1 MRTLFRTTLCI
12 FLFLSIISL
21 PMTSSSEGNPA
32 EGYHDYDAMT
42 TALKQ
47 LASRNPQIAKLKSI
61 GKTLKGRD
69 IWMMQI
75 SGTKGLSPLE
85 KQALL
90 ICGNLEGDFVI
101 GSEVA
106 LGIAEYLV
114 DGYGKDEKVTKALD
128 TRTFY
133 IMPRLNPDGAE
144 LFFGDLL
151 QEHAGNLKPRDEDY
165 DWQIDEDGPEDLN
178 GDGMITLM
186 RVKDKE
192 GDWFID
198 EKDSRLMKKKEA
210 GTPVA
215 KLYKI
220 YPEGIDNDGDELYN
234 EDGLGGFNINRNF
247 PHNFGYK
254 PKGLGVYPVSEVET
268 QSIIDFFT
276 RYVPEFKKQ
285 PHKNICGVLLFS
297 KFDNLA
303 AGTGIESGTPT
314 FPEPPRVAQSAGMP
328 RMMFFMGR
336 RGGQP
341 AQQQPRPTDPQLK
354 KTNAQDTPLFE
365 NVSKNYKEITGIKS
379 AVSEKPAGS
388 MLEWAYF
395 QYGVPTFSANLW
407 SLREEEKAPAAKMK
421 RDVQTGSTQSKPAQ
435 AGTARTGTMDR
446 QAMMRQF
453 MQRSSP
459 TATPTQSSG
468 NEDKWLKWIDEKN
481 NGEGFVAWTKFDHKQ
496 LGEVEIGGFVPH
508 VRTNPKADQIPELS
522 KSHAEFALYLTSQ
535 FAEIVLDEPEVK
547 KLGSDLYELKVKIH
561 NKGKFPYATAMG
573 QRTGHINSIMLR
585 MKFEDDDKMK
595 LFGGAKRMD
604 TPTLEAGAEKEFKW
618 LIISPAG
625 KKIDVTVWAQ
635 NGGGT
640 SKKTVVLK

>member
-1 MRTLFRTTLCI
+1 
-12 FLFLSIISL
+12 
-21 PMTSSSEGNPA
+21 
-32 EGYHDYDAMT
+32 
-42 TALKQ
+42 
-47 LASRNPQIAKLKSI
+47 
-61 GKTLKGRD
+61 
-69 IWMMQI
+69 MMQI

-90 ICGNLEGDFVI
+90 ICGNMEGDHVI

-106 LGIAEYLV
+106 LGIAERLIT
-114 DGYGKDEKVTKALD
+114 GYGQDEKVTSTLD

-133 IMPRLNPDGAE
+133 IIPRLNPDGAE
-144 LFFGDLL
+144 LFFDELL
-151 QEHAGNLKPRDEDY
+151 HEHAGNLKPRDEDY
-165 DWQIDEDGPEDLN
+165 DWLMDEDGPEDLN

-198 EKDSRLMKKKEA
+198 EKDPRLMKKKEA
-210 GTPVA
+210 ATPVD

-234 EDGLGGFNINRNF
+234 EDGPGGFNINRNF

-254 PKGLGVYPVSEVET
+254 QKGLGVYPASEVET
-268 QSIIDFFT
+268 QSVIDFIT
-276 RYVPEFKKQ
+276 RYVPELKKQ
-285 PHKNICGVLLFS
+285 PHKNICGVFLFS
-297 KFDNLA
+297 KFDNLS

-314 FPEPPRVAQSAGMP
+314 FPEPPSAAQSAGMP
-328 RMMFFMGR
+328 RMMMFMGR

-341 AQQQPRPTDPQLK
+341 AQQQPRPTDPQPK
-354 KTNAQDTPLFE
+354 RTNTQDTPLFE
-365 NVSKNYKEITGIKS
+365 SVSKNYKEITGIKS

-407 SLREEEKAPAAKMK
+407 SLREEERAPATKMK
-421 RDVQTGSTQSKPAQ
+421 RDAQTGSTQSRPTQ
-435 AGTARTGTMDR
+435 AGTAQTGSTDR

-453 MQRSSP
+453 AQRSAPSS
-459 TATPTQSSG
+459 TPAQSSG
-468 NEDKWLKWIDEKN
+468 NENKWLKWIDDKN
-481 NGEGFVAWTKFDHKQ
+481 DGAGFVAWTKFDHKQ

-522 KSHAEFALYLTSQ
+522 KSHAEFALFLASQ

-547 KLGSDLYELKVKIH
+547 KLGSDLYELKIKIH
-561 NKGKFPYATAMG
+561 NKGKFPYTTAMG

-585 MKFEDDDKMK
+585 MKFEDDNRMK

-604 TPTLEAGAEKEFKW
+604 TASLDAGAEKEFKW
-618 LIISPAG
+618 VIISPAG
-625 KKIDVTVWAQ
+625 KKIDVTIWAQ

-640 SKKTVVLK
+640 SKKTVVLR

>member
-1 MRTLFRTTLCI
+1 MRNLSKMTLCI
-12 FLFLSIISL
+12 FLFLSLLFL
-21 PMTSSSEGNPA
+21 PMTSPANGNPA
-32 EGYHDYDAMT
+32 EGYHNHST
-42 TALKQ
+42 LTNALKQ
-47 LASRNPQIAKLKSI
+47 LAGENPQITKLTSI
-61 GKTLKGRD
+61 GKTMNGRD

-75 SGTKGLSPLE
+75 TGTKGLSPLE

-90 ICGNLEGDFVI
+90 ICANMEGDHVI

-106 LGIAEYLV
+106 LGIAGYLV

-133 IMPRLNPDGAE
+133 IIPRLNPDGAE
-144 LFFGDLL
+144 LFFDDVLM
-151 QEHAGNLKPRDEDY
+151 EHPGNQKPRDEDY
-165 DWQIDEDGPEDLN
+165 DWLTDEDGPEDLN

-192 GDWFID
+192 GDWIID
-198 EKDSRLMKKKEA
+198 EKDARLMKKKDA
-210 GTPVA
+210 GTPVD

-234 EDGLGGFNINRNF
+234 EDGPGGFNINRNF

-254 PKGLGVYPVSEVET
+254 PKGLEVYPASEVET
-268 QSIIDFFT
+268 QSVIDFIT
-276 RYVPEFKKQ
+276 RYVPELKTQ

-303 AGTGIESGTPT
+303 AGTGIECGTPT
-314 FPEPPRVAQSAGMP
+314 FPEPPRAEQPAGMP
-328 RMMFFMGR
+328 RMMMFMGR

-341 AQQQPRPTDPQLK
+341 TQQQPRATDPQPK
-354 KTNAQDTPLFE
+354 KTNGQDTPLFE
-365 NVSKNYKEITGIKS
+365 SVSKKYKEITGIKN

-407 SLREEEKAPAAKMK
+407 SLREEERSAPTKMK
-421 RDVQTGSTQSKPAQ
+421 RDAQTGTAPTKTAQ
-435 AGTARTGTMDR
+435 TGTMDR
-446 QAMMRQF
+446 QALIRQF
-453 MQRSSP
+453 MQRSTPS
-459 TATPTQSSG
+459 ATQTQSSG
-468 NEDKWLKWIDEKN
+468 NDEKWLKWIDDKN
-481 NGEGFVAWTKFDHKQ
+481 NGEGFVEWTKFDHKQ

-508 VRTNPKADQIPELS
+508 LRTNPKAEQIPELG
-522 KSHAEFALYLTSQ
+522 KSHGEFALFLASQ

-547 KLGSDLYELKVKIH
+547 KLGSDLYELKIKIH

-585 MKFEDDDKMK
+585 LKFEDDEKMK

-604 TPTLEAGAEKEFKW
+604 TPTLGAGAEKEFKW
-618 LIISPAG
+618 VIISPAG
-625 KKIDVTVWAQ
+625 KKIDVTIWAQ

-640 SKKTVVLK
+640 SKKTAVLK

>member
-1 MRTLFRTTLCI
+1 
-12 FLFLSIISL
+12 
-21 PMTSSSEGNPA
+21 MTSTAEGNPA
-32 EGYHDYDAMT
+32 EGYRDYNALTAAM
-42 TALKQ
+42 KQ
-47 LASRNPQIAKLKSI
+47 LASINPHIAKMTSI

-75 SGTKGLSPLE
+75 SGAKGLSPLE

-90 ICGNLEGDFVI
+90 ICSNLEGDHVI

-106 LGIAEYLV
+106 LGIAEFLI
-114 DGYGKDEKVTKALD
+114 DGYGKDEKVTKAVD
-128 TRTFY
+128 ARTFY
-133 IMPRLNPDGAE
+133 IIPRLNPDGAE
-144 LFFGDLL
+144 LFFGGIM
-151 QEHAGNLKPRDEDY
+151 QEHSGNLRPRDEDY
-165 DWQIDEDGPEDLN
+165 DWLTDEDGPEDLN
-178 GDGMITLM
+178 GDGMITMM

-198 EKDSRLMKKKEA
+198 EKDPRLMKKKEP
-210 GTPVA
+210 GTPID

-234 EDGLGGFNINRNF
+234 EDGPGGFNINRNF

-254 PKGLGVYPVSEVET
+254 PKGLGVYPVSEIET
-268 QSIIDFFT
+268 QSVIDFIT
-276 RYVPEFKKQ
+276 RYVPERKTQ

-303 AGTGIESGTPT
+303 AGTGIECGTPT
-314 FPEPPRVAQSAGMP
+314 FPEPPKAEQPSGMP

-336 RGGQP
+336 RGQQP
-341 AQQQPRPTDPQLK
+341 AQQQSRPTDPQPK
-354 KTNAQDTPLFE
+354 KTNAQDTHLFE
-365 NVSKNYKEITGIKS
+365 SVSKNYKEITGIKN

-395 QYGVPTFSANLW
+395 QLGVPTFSANLW
-407 SLREEEKAPAAKMK
+407 SLREEERTPPTKMK
-421 RDVQTGSTQSKPAQ
+421 REAQSDTTGERTTQTGT
-435 AGTARTGTMDR
+435 TDR

-453 MQRSSP
+453 MQRSAS
-459 TATPTQSSG
+459 ATPRTQSSG
-468 NEDKWLKWIDEKN
+468 NDDNWLKWVDDKN

-508 VRTNPKADQIPELS
+508 VRTNPKADQIHDLS
-522 KSHAEFALYLTSQ
+522 KSHAEFALFLASQ
-535 FAEIVLDEPEVK
+535 FAEIELDEPEVK
-547 KLGSDLYELKVKIH
+547 KLGSDLYELKIKIH
-561 NKGKFPYATAMG
+561 NKGKFPYSTAMG

-585 MKFEDDDKMK
+585 LKFEDDEKMK

-604 TPTLEAGAEKEFKW
+604 TSSLEAGAEKEFKW
-618 LIISPAG
+618 VIISPAG
-625 KKIDVTVWAQ
+625 KKIDVTLWAR

-640 SKKTVVLK
+640 TKKTVVLK

>member
-1 MRTLFRTTLCI
+1 MRNFSKTTVSF
-12 FLFLSIISL
+12 FLFLFLLFLPAISAN
-21 PMTSSSEGNPA
+21 SNPA
-32 EGYHDYDAMT
+32 EGYHDYNAMT
-42 TALKQ
+42 SALKQ
-47 LASRNPQIAKLKSI
+47 LESQNPQIAKLTSI

-69 IWMMQI
+69 IWLMQI

-90 ICGNLEGDFVI
+90 ICGNLEGDHVI

-106 LGIAEYLV
+106 LGIAENLIK
-114 DGYGKDEKVTKALD
+114 GYGQDEKITTALD

-133 IMPRLNPDGAE
+133 VIPRLNPDGAE
-144 LFFGDLL
+144 LFFDDLL
-151 QEHAGNLKPRDEDY
+151 NEHPGNLKPRDEDY
-165 DWQIDEDGPEDLN
+165 DWLIDEDGPEDLN

-192 GDWFID
+192 GDWIID
-198 EKDSRLMKKKEA
+198 EKDPRLMKKKES
-210 GTPVA
+210 GTPVD

-234 EDGLGGFNINRNF
+234 EDGPGGFDIDRNF
-247 PHNFGYK
+247 PHNFGYN
-254 PKGLGVYPVSEVET
+254 PKGLGIYPASEIET
-268 QSIIDFFT
+268 QSVIDFIT
-276 RYVPEFKKQ
+276 RYAPEFKTQ
-285 PHKNICGVLLFS
+285 PHKNICGVLVFS

-314 FPEPPRVAQSAGMP
+314 FPEPPRAEEPTGMS
-328 RMMFFMGR
+328 RMMMFMGR

-341 AQQQPRPTDPQLK
+341 TEQQPRPTDPQPK
-354 KTNAQDTPLFE
+354 RTNAQDTYLFE
-365 NVSKNYKEITGIKS
+365 NVSKKYKEITGIKT

-407 SLREEEKAPAAKMK
+407 SLREEERAPAAKMK
-421 RDVQTGSTQSKPAQ
+421 GEADADPAQSRPAQ
-435 AGTARTGTMDR
+435 AQTGGMDR

-453 MQRSSP
+453 MQRSSAS
-459 TATPTQSSG
+459 ATPEQSTG
-468 NEDKWLKWIDEKN
+468 NEDKWLKWIDDKN

-508 VRTNPKADQIPELS
+508 VRTNPKADQIPELN
-522 KSHAEFALYLTSQ
+522 KSHAEFALYLASQ
-535 FAEIVLDEPEVK
+535 FAEIVLDDPEVK
-547 KLGSDLYELKVKIH
+547 KMGSDLYELKIKIH
-561 NKGKFPYATAMG
+561 NKGQFPYATAQG
-573 QRTGHINSIMLR
+573 QRTGNINSIMLR
-585 MKFEDDDKMK
+585 LKFEDDEKMN

-604 TPTLEAGAEKEFKW
+604 TPTLDAGAEKEFKW
-618 LIISPAG
+618 VIISPAG